1 MADFGMIGLAV
12 MGQNLVL
19 NLDDHGYR
27 VAVYNRTQERTDEF
41 IVGAAAGTG
50 VVATDSLEGL
60 VASLDRPRKVM
71 MLIKAGAAVDAV
83 IEQLVALLDPGD
95 VIIDGGNSLYTD
107 TIRRT
112 RDLESK
118 GFLFVGTGISG
129 GEEGARRGPSLMPG
143 GSPDA
148 WPLIKDIFQA
158 VAAKLADGT
167 PCCDWVGPD
176 GAGHYVKMV
185 HNGIEY
191 GDMQLI
197 AEAYDLMRRGLGLSP
212 EEMHDVFAAW
222 NAEKL
227 ESYLVE
233 ITRDIMIHRE
243 DGELVLDLILDAA
256 GQKGTGKWTVI
267 SSMEMGSPVS
277 LVAEAVYARILS
289 SLKEDR
295 AAAAPLLQGPE
306 PRIGADPTE
315 FTADIRSA
323 LYASK
328 IISYAQGFMLLSQ
341 AAAERD
347 WELDFGSIA
356 TIWAG
361 GTIIRSAFL
370 GEIRRAYTEDSKLAN
385 LLLDPYFSKEVAGSD
400 AGWRRVVC
408 AAAGAGIPAPAYASA
423 LFFFDGYRTDR
434 LPANLIQAQR
444 DFFGA
449 HTYERVDKPSGEFF
463 HTDWTGHG
471 GDTTSGSYSA

>member
-1 MADFGMIGLAV
+1 
-12 MGQNLVL
+12 
-19 NLDDHGYR
+19 
-27 VAVYNRTQERTDEF
+27 
-41 IVGAAAGTG
+41 
-50 VVATDSLEGL
+50 
-60 VASLDRPRKVM
+60 
-71 MLIKAGAAVDAV
+71 
-83 IEQLVALLDPGD
+83 
-95 VIIDGGNSLYTD
+95 
-107 TIRRT
+107 
-112 RDLESK
+112 
-118 GFLFVGTGISG
+118 
-129 GEEGARRGPSLMPG
+129 MPG

-148 WPLIKDIFQA
+148 WPLIKNIFQA

-306 PRIGADPTE
+306 PRIGTDPTE

-347 WELDFGSIA
+347 WELDFGSVA

-400 AGWRRVVC
+400 AGWRRVVS
-408 AAAGAGIPAPAYASA
+408 AAAAAGIPAPAYASA